1 MFVCVYIYVSIYSMC
16 VHTLFVCLSVCL
28 SVCVCAAGVV
38 FDSLE
43 GEDLEYTLRLRHEV
57 GGMDTWHTHEAAFWL
72 QAPGARVTDK

>member
-1 MFVCVYIYVSIYSMC
+1 MCVRLCVYICIYIQYVCAY
-16 VHTLFVCLSVCL
+16 LVCLSVCL